1 MEKSFLSAKQAS
13 ELLAKREI
21 SSRELTQ
28 TYLDR
33 IEQGNPKTNA
43 FVFVDAQRAIEQA
56 TRADKRRAEGDSA
69 PLLGV
74 PFATKDIVC
83 TQGMKTTCGSA
94 SLQSFVP
101 PYDAHVIEKLDGA
114 GMVLLGKTNMDEF
127 AMGGSTETSIFGS
140 TRNPWDTSRTA
151 GGSSGGSAAAV
162 AANLAP
168 LSIGSDTGGSIRQPA
183 SFCGICGLK
192 PTYGRVSRYG
202 LIAFASSLDQL
213 GPMANTVEDLAL
225 FLQAF
230 AGWDRRDST
239 SVNAPVPDFA
249 TTLCKPSTPPRIG
262 VVRQQLDHQGLPDE
276 VRSAIESAIE
286 VYRAAGSRIVEID
299 LPHADYSIPAYYI
312 IAPSEA
318 SSNLSRYDG
327 AHYGTRS
334 ARSASA
340 KSESPLIEMYCN
352 SRSEGFGSEVKRR
365 IMLGTYA
372 LSAGYYEAYYLKAL
386 KVRRLIRQ
394 DYDRAFEKV
403 DVLVGPTTPGP
414 AFRLGEKLD
423 DPIQMYLEDLFTV
436 GANLAGIPAL
446 SIPCGKTREGLPIGL
461 QLQAPALAEPLL
473 LQAGHWYHSLV
484 DHQPEFVELT

>member
-1 MEKSFLSAKQAS
+1 MENSFFTAKRAS
-13 ELLAKREI
+13 ELLAEGSI
-21 SSRELTQ
+21 SSRELTKS
-28 TYLDR
+28 YLDR
-33 IEQGNPKTNA
+33 IDRGNPKTNA
-43 FVFVDAQRAIEQA
+43 YVLVDPQRALDQA
-56 TRADKRRAEGDSA
+56 TQADKRRAAGDAS

-83 TQGMKTTCGSA
+83 TQGMTTTCGSA

-101 PYDAHVIEKLDGA
+101 PYDAHVIEKLHAA

-140 TRNPWDTSRTA
+140 TRNPWDTARTA

-162 AANLAP
+162 AAHLAP
-168 LSIGSDTGGSIRQPA
+168 LAIGSDTGGSIRQPA

-192 PTYGRVSRYG
+192 PTYGRVSRFG

-213 GPMANTVEDLAL
+213 GPMANTVEDLAI

-239 SVNAPVPDFA
+239 SVNAEVPDFSVS
-249 TTLCKPSTPPRIG
+249 LCKPTKPPRVG
-262 VVRQQLDHQGLPDE
+262 VVRAQLDHQGLPDD
-276 VRSAIESAIE
+276 VRRSVESAIE
-286 VYRAAGSRIVEID
+286 VFRSAGSTIIDID

-327 AHYGTRS
+327 AHYG
-334 ARSASA
+334 ARSSRSVSA

-352 SRSEGFGSEVKRR
+352 SRSEGFGAEVKRR

-372 LSAGYYEAYYLKAL
+372 LSAGYYDAYYLKAL

-446 SIPCGKTREGLPIGL
+446 SIPCGRTSDGLPIGL

-473 LQAGHWYHSLV
+473 LQTGHWYHSII
-484 DHQPEFVELT
+484 DYQPKTIELT